1 MINALALNL
10 VANVMSWDTERAT
23 EEYAWLRLVSAMK
36 YDGYSDFRAGARFL
50 ESLVSWLRQF
60 DSADREDAYDFV
72 KKRLVYI
79 SALEMQRIIE
89 NFVPET
95 VSPYLRRSIACEM
108 GVPHYDV
115 WKTPE
120 GASNFK
126 HKFRRCLFVG
136 MSDGSRIDILRRT
149 NSGRISQEQVVP
161 MMNVDDEK
169 WKRLNDDLKK
179 EQGNDAKFDNVYLID
194 DFTASGTTFIRF
206 PDGKPKG
213 KLANFNQIV
222 TDARERLSNR
232 FPLSIDY
239 TLHIHHYV
247 STAQARGALEMRIN
261 EAKTKLDNRSYGSVK
276 ITEGMLLPNDIRVA
290 NIDKE
295 GEKVTPTRA
304 ADKAIVDI
312 SKRYYDHGLFGR
324 LEKHCREAGQSDM
337 RYGYANCALPVV
349 LEHNTPNNSIPLLWA
364 ETDGES
370 GKEMHSLFYRRDRHG

>member
-1 MINALALNL
+1 MINRLPLKL
-10 VANVMSWDTERAT
+10 VADVMGWDDERAT

-60 DSADREDAYDFV
+60 DPADREAAYTFV

-79 SALEMQRIIE
+79 SSLEMQRIIE
-89 NFVPET
+89 NFIPET
-95 VSPYLRRSIACEM
+95 VNPYLRRRIACEM
-108 GVPHYDV
+108 GIPPYDV
-115 WKTPE
+115 WRTPE
-120 GASNFK
+120 GANNFK

-161 MMNVDDEK
+161 MMNVDYEK
-169 WKRLNDDLKK
+169 WKSLDDDLKK
-179 EQGNDAKFDNVYLID
+179 EQGNVAKFDNVYLID

-213 KLANFNQIV
+213 KLAKFNQIV
-222 TDARERLSNR
+222 TDARKHLGNR

-247 STAQARGALEMRIN
+247 STAQARSALDMRIN
-261 EAKTKLDNRSYGSVK
+261 EAEIKLDNRSYGSVV
-276 ITEGMLLPNDIRVA
+276 ITEGMLLPHDLRVA
-290 NIDKE
+290 TMDETGKA
-295 GEKVTPTRA
+295 VTPTRP
-304 ADKAIVDI
+304 DDVAIVDL
-312 SKRYYDHGLFGR
+312 SKRYYDHALFGR
-324 LEKHCREAGQSDM
+324 LEKHCREAGQNDM

-370 GKEMHSLFYRRDRHG
+370 GESMHSLFYRRDRHG